1 MRFIIIGAGLG
12 GLECGYLLSK
22 QGHEVC
28 VLEQGNQIGG
38 CLQTFERHG
47 QRFDTGFHYVGGL
60 GEGEILHQLF
70 SEFNLLNLPWQQLD
84 TECFDEIF
92 LNGEHFVFANGYENF
107 AEKLAESFPAERP
120 ALLKYVSLLK
130 SSQEGLAD
138 LGNMASSS
146 VTGELLATSAFQYL
160 NDLFP
165 NEKLRNVLSATS
177 LKMDLRA
184 DSLPL
189 YIFSQIN
196 GTFIQSAWRLRGGG
210 QQIADTLA
218 DGIRAHGGE
227 VRTHAR
233 VTGFRSENERL
244 THVIING
251 EEEIPC
257 ALVVSDI
264 HPNALFPLLPEGC
277 LRKRYQQRISNL
289 QNSFGV
295 FTVQLLLKEGT
306 VPYRNRNLFIHNRP
320 QLWRNSGDSIV
331 DGTHSI
337 GVHFSVPKEGSK
349 FTRNIDLFMPMDWS
363 EVARWYG
370 TQPMRRGEEYETFK
384 QKMAEKSIQQVLP
397 YIPEIQGNIEK
408 IYTSTPLSYQNY
420 TGTFEGSAYGIC
432 KDFSHLMTTMIPAKT
447 PIPNLFLTGQNA
459 NFHGVLGV
467 TVTAKMTCGQ
477 INESLPMLF

>member
-165 NEKLRNVLSATS
+165 
-177 LKMDLRA
+177 
-184 DSLPL
+184 
-189 YIFSQIN
+189 
-196 GTFIQSAWRLRGGG
+196 
-210 QQIADTLA
+210 
-218 DGIRAHGGE
+218 
-227 VRTHAR
+227 
-233 VTGFRSENERL
+233 
-244 THVIING
+244 
-251 EEEIPC
+251 
-257 ALVVSDI
+257 
-264 HPNALFPLLPEGC
+264 
-277 LRKRYQQRISNL
+277 
-289 QNSFGV
+289 
-295 FTVQLLLKEGT
+295 
-306 VPYRNRNLFIHNRP
+306 
-320 QLWRNSGDSIV
+320 
-331 DGTHSI
+331 
-337 GVHFSVPKEGSK
+337 
-349 FTRNIDLFMPMDWS
+349 
-363 EVARWYG
+363 
-370 TQPMRRGEEYETFK
+370 
-384 QKMAEKSIQQVLP
+384 
-397 YIPEIQGNIEK
+397 
-408 IYTSTPLSYQNY
+408 
-420 TGTFEGSAYGIC
+420 
-432 KDFSHLMTTMIPAKT
+432 
-447 PIPNLFLTGQNA
+447 
-459 NFHGVLGV
+459 
-467 TVTAKMTCGQ
+467 
-477 INESLPMLF
+477 